1 MLNWAGNIRYAAD
14 IVDEPTSVE
23 EVQRLVKQG
32 TRPKA
37 LGTRHAFNG
46 IGDSVHRLLVMTGL
60 NRVVALDAARHRVTV
75 EGGITYGELCRYLDE
90 QGFALHNLASL
101 PHVSVAG
108 ACATVTHRSG
118 VTNRNLAAQVLGLE
132 LVIADGSVVAAA
144 YPKLPAF
151 RHLMQAYD
159 PSGKF
164 SNEFVATYIDAV

>member
-1 MLNWAGNIRYAAD
+1 MASAT
-14 IVDEPTSVE
+14 V
-23 EVQRLVKQG
+23 
-32 TRPKA
+32 
-37 LGTRHAFNG
+37 
-46 IGDSVHRLLVMTGL
+46 VHRLLVMTGL